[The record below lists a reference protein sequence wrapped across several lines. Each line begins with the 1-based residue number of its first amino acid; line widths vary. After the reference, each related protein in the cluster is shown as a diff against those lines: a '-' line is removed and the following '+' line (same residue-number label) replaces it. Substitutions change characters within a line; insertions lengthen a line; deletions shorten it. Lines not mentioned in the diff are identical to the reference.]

1 MSTSTLSTLPV
12 HRQRLLAGLCL
23 AVACACALGSA
34 RAQLAP
40 AGPVAGPQP
49 TDPQRWYVDDA
60 TRQEQLRT
68 LRKEIG
74 AALQEAQKQCR
85 QMAPSERDGCMKDAQ
100 ATYQRDMARSEQ
112 LREEAHPP
120 S

>member
-1 MSTSTLSTLPV
+1 MKITFIRGSV
-12 HRQRLLAGLCL
+12 AGLCL
-23 AVACACALGSA
+23 LACGAGQ
-34 RAQLAP
+34 AQMQDRDQTPSSTVPQNAD
-40 AGPVAGPQP
+40 AGPRA

-74 AALQEAQKQCR
+74 AALQEAQKQC
-85 QMAPSERDGCMKDAQ
+85 QAMAAADRDGCMKDARS
-100 ATYQRDMARSEQ
+100 TYQHDMSNVEQ
-112 LREEAHPP
+112 LREAAHPP

>member
-1 MSTSTLSTLPV
+1 MSTPIYRKS
-12 HRQRLLAGLCL
+12 LLAALSL
-23 AVACACALGSA
+23 AGCCALSPA
-34 RAQLAP
+34 WAQLAP
-40 AGPVAGPQP
+40 AGPVAGPQAS
-49 TDPQRWYVDDA
+49 DPQRWYVDDA

-85 QMAPSERDGCMKDAQ
+85 QMAPSEREACLKDAQ
-100 ATYQRDMARSEQ
+100 ATYEQDMARSEK

>member
-1 MSTSTLSTLPV
+1 MKTNLVP
-12 HRQRLLAGLCL
+12 LLAGLCL
-23 AVACACALGSA
+23 FAGLASQ
-34 RAQLAP
+34 AQAQDQNDNRP
-40 AGPVAGPQP
+40 MPQNDDAGPRA

-74 AALQEAQKQCR
+74 AALQEAQKQC
-85 QMAPSERDGCMKDAQ
+85 QAMAASERDGCLKDARN
-100 ATYQRDMARSEQ
+100 TYQHDMSNIEQ
-112 LREEAHPP
+112 LREAAHPP